1 VARSGRRHW
10 ISSVGRGI
18 GIAGAAAFACLS
30 YSWITL
36 PDVRPLR
43 TANPASTAFM
53 RMRAEEARA
62 AGKTPTVTQKW
73 LPLARI
79 SPTLQKAVLTAED
92 AAFWSHDGIDLNEL
106 QASMEINWAR
116 GDFSR
121 GGSTITQQL
130 AKNLYLTPQR
140 NPYRKVVELM
150 IARQLEANLR
160 KARILEL
167 YMNLIEWGDGIWG
180 ADAAAR
186 VYFGRSAS
194 ELSVDQAA
202 LMAGSIINPRVYSPA
217 SPNAR
222 LLRRQQIIARRITRG
237 VVVPNDGG
245 SVEEPPPHQATLTE
259 TESLDV
265 EEPAAPT
272 TSAESE
278 SPPVPDRLS
287 TP

>member
-1 VARSGRRHW
+1 
-10 ISSVGRGI
+10 VGRGI

-36 PDVRPLR
+36 PDVRALR

-53 RMRAEEARA
+53 RMRADEARA
-62 AGKTPTVTQKW
+62 DGKTATVKQKW
-73 LPLARI
+73 LPLGRI
-79 SPTLQKAVLTAED
+79 SPVLQKAVLSAED
-92 AAFWSHDGIDLNEL
+92 AAFWDHDGIDLNEL
-106 QASMEINWAR
+106 QASMEVNWAR

-202 LMAGSIINPRVYSPA
+202 LMAGAIINPRIYSPA
-217 SPNAR
+217 NPNAR

-245 SVEEPPPHQATLTE
+245 SVEEPPSHRATLTE
-259 TESLDV
+259 IEPVEAEAPATPAKTTES
-265 EEPAAPT
+265 ERPA
-272 TSAESE
+272 
-278 SPPVPDRLS
+278 VPDDVS